1 MNYDEQQGV
10 AYAVGKMYDL
20 LDKHASTE
28 NIPKDAI
35 RDLIKELEEEY
46 ERV

>member
-20 LDKHASTE
+20 LDKHANAESV
-28 NIPKDAI
+28 PKDAI
-35 RDLIKELEEEY
+35 RDLIKELEGEY
-46 ERV
+46 NN

>member
-10 AYAVGKMYDL
+10 AYVVGKIYDL
-20 LDKHASTE
+20 LDKHANAES
-28 NIPKDAI
+28 ISKDAI

-46 ERV
+46 D

>member
-10 AYAVGKMYDL
+10 AYAVGKLYDL
-20 LDKHASTE
+20 LDKHAGDEKIS
-28 NIPKDAI
+28 KDTI

-46 ERV
+46 D

>member
-10 AYAVGKMYDL
+10 AYAVNKIYDL
-20 LDKHASTE
+20 LDKHADAE
-28 NIPKDAI
+28 NISKDTI

-46 ERV
+46 D

>member
-10 AYAVGKMYDL
+10 AYAVGKIYDL
-20 LDKHASTE
+20 LDKYANAE
-28 NIPKDAI
+28 NIPKDTI

-46 ERV
+46 N